1 MQTLDWYYHRLTR
14 MGAAEILWRV
24 RGAAR
29 EAFDLIRL
37 PLGAFPKLS
46 SPAAWSQ
53 FSPGIVLRPSHTT
66 LPSTRRAVLVA
77 QAESILDNRLSYF
90 QHNDLHLGQPMDWHR
105 DWNQGLSS
113 PLAMCPLV
121 DYRVA
126 HVSGDCKEVWEPNR
140 HHQLVV
146 LARAWHVTKDPRY
159 ADGVWAVLRSWL
171 DANPFGHGMNW
182 KSPLELGVRVIN
194 WIWALDLVRGHP
206 CDESLWQRVHAAIH
220 QHVWDLARKFSRG
233 SSANNHLV
241 GEAAGVFVATIW
253 LPHLPKAMELRDLA
267 RQILIE
273 EIEKQFHVDGG
284 TREQALGYQFFS
296 IQFFT
301 ICALLAQRSGNA
313 MPAVYMQRLRAAYG
327 YLAAFGEGGFDLP
340 FYGDKDDGYV
350 LDLGDGSHNV
360 QAVPALASVLFE
372 GKQVSTSEAAYWL
385 FDAAVQDVSTTDGG
399 QNAANSLESRTFVDA
414 GHYLMQCGQANDR
427 ICVHIDCA
435 PLGYGSIAA
444 HGHAD
449 ALAFTLRMGGLQML
463 VDPGTFDYFTQ
474 PQWRDAFRHTRA
486 HNTVCIDDENQSEL
500 LGAFLWGRQAVASCE
515 AWEDDP
521 ALTFFRGQHDGY
533 QVLPDPVHVERSYC
547 LDKSRRSLHI
557 EDDLVSRTEHDYAAG
572 FHFHP
577 DCQVTVAG
585 SVVSAS
591 RANQTL
597 TIGLP
602 GGVRVDVYRGDEQ
615 AQLGWFSAGYH
626 HKTPATTVVVR
637 KRFTG
642 KLKMRYEFAM
652 PASATAR
659 LYDLN
664 QRQRAR

>member
-372 GKQVSTSEAAYWL
+372 GKQVFYHQVFAFNPEKEGSRAAGDTEL
-385 FDAAVQDVSTTDGG
+385 
-399 QNAANSLESRTFVDA
+399 VDA
-414 GHYLMQCGQANDR
+414 PANERRHLLRGRDPLRAADR
-427 ICVHIDCA
+427 VH
-435 PLGYGSIAA
+435 
-444 HGHAD
+444 
-449 ALAFTLRMGGLQML
+449 GGRI
-463 VDPGTFDYFTQ
+463 PG
-474 PQWRDAFRHTRA
+474 
-486 HNTVCIDDENQSEL
+486 
-500 LGAFLWGRQAVASCE
+500 
-515 AWEDDP
+515 P
-521 ALTFFRGQHDGY
+521 ALFRGAERFHVRLAPGVVHQERAFETHPTVHERGNRFVAQSVKTELGTAADGALF
-533 QVLPDPVHVERSYC
+533 LP
-547 LDKSRRSLHI
+547 
-557 EDDLVSRTEHDYAAG
+557 
-572 FHFHP
+572 
-577 DCQVTVAG
+577 
-585 SVVSAS
+585 
-591 RANQTL
+591 RAQ
-597 TIGLP
+597 
-602 GGVRVDVYRGDEQ
+602 
-615 AQLGWFSAGYH
+615 
-626 HKTPATTVVVR
+626 
-637 KRFTG
+637 
-642 KLKMRYEFAM
+642 
-652 PASATAR
+652 
-659 LYDLN
+659 
-664 QRQRAR
+664 

>member
-1 MQTLDWYYHRLTR
+1 VQSLDWYYHRLRR
-14 MGAAEILWRV
+14 MGSAEILWRV

-29 EAFDLIRL
+29 EAVDLIRL
-37 PLGAFPKLS
+37 PLGAFPKLPS
-46 SPAAWSQ
+46 AVAWDQ
-53 FSPGIVLRPSHTT
+53 FVPGIILRPSRDK
-66 LPSTRRAVLVA
+66 LPLPRRLILVA
-77 QAESILDNRLSYF
+77 RAERILANRLSYF
-90 QHNDLHLGQPMDWHR
+90 QHDDLHLGEQMDWHR
-105 DWNQGLSS
+105 DWNQGLAS
-113 PLAMCPLV
+113 PKAMCPLV

-126 HVSGDCKEVWEPNR
+126 QVAGDCKEVWEPNR

-146 LARAWHVTKDPRY
+146 LARAWHVTHDPRY
-159 ADGVWAVLRSWL
+159 ADGVWSVLQSWL

-182 KSPLELGVRVIN
+182 KSPLELGVRLIN

-206 CDESLWQRVHAAIH
+206 CDETLWQRVHVAIY

-241 GEAAGVFVATIW
+241 GEAAGVFVATLW
-253 LPHLPKAMELRDLA
+253 LPHLPKAHELRDVA

-301 ICALLAQRSGNA
+301 ICALLAERAGVA
-313 MPAVYMQRLRAAYG
+313 MPAAYMHRLQAAYA
-327 YLAAFGEGGFDLP
+327 YLAAFGEGGVELP

-360 QAVPALASVLFE
+360 QAMPALASVLFE
-372 GKQVSTSEAAYWL
+372 GQRVSTSEAAFWL
-385 FDAAVQDVSTTDGG
+385 CDAGMREASADDSGNPAT
-399 QNAANSLESRTFVDA
+399 NELESRALVDA
-414 GHYLMQCGQANDR
+414 GHYLLQCGRANDR

-449 ALAFTLRMGGLQML
+449 ALAFTLRMGGLLML

-486 HNTVCIDDENQSEL
+486 HNTVCIDDLNQSEL
-500 LGAFLWGRQAVASCE
+500 LGAFLWGRQTAASCM

-521 ALTFFRGQHDGY
+521 SLTFFRGTHDGY
-533 QVLPDPVHVERSYC
+533 QALPDPVQVERSYC

-557 EDDLVSRTEHDYAAG
+557 EDDLASSAEHEYAAG

-585 SVVSAS
+585 SVVCAS

-602 GGVRVDVYRGDEQ
+602 EGVRVDVYRGDEP

-626 HKTPATTVVVR
+626 HKTPTTTVVMR
-637 KRFTG
+637 RRFSG

-652 PASATAR
+652 PVSATAR
-659 LYDLN
+659 LYDIGL
-664 QRQRAR
+664 RQRLR